1 MASQVRIII
10 HSDSPEKL
18 REIVERE
25 DLDLNCGGAKKTST
39 GEWVLEAYVLQQ
51 VVTRLRKAGVR
62 VEVDRELAKRAAVRR
77 AEIGTGDRFQGG
89 RVSPRGVGR
98 KE

>member
-1 MASQVRIII
+1 MASQVRIVIR
-10 HSDSPEKL
+10 SDSPEKL
-18 REIVERE
+18 REIVRHE
-25 DLDLNCGGAKKTST
+25 DLDLNCGGAKRTPT
-39 GEWVLEAYVLQQ
+39 GEWVIEAYVSQQ

-62 VEVDRELAKRAAVRR
+62 LEVDREFEKRTSTRR
-77 AEIGTGDRFQGG
+77 AEIGAGDRFQGG